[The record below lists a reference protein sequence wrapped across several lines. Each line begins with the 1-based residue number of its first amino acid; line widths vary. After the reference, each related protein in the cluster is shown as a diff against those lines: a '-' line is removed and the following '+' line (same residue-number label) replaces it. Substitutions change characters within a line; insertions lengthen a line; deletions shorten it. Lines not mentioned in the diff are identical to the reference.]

1 MYFVIGIYIIAA
13 LSAYGYVAWYV
24 VTEFILSGQTGIFGG
39 FVFFIIGALA
49 VFFIQAMVTPLMYP
63 LAIVAE
69 GLWWLI
75 KKAWHGIHDVI
86 SHRTQA

>member
-1 MYFVIGIYIIAA
+1 MYFVAGVYILAA

-63 LAIVAE
+63 LAYIAE
-69 GLWWLI
+69 GIWWLM
-75 KKAWHGIHDVI
+75 KKAWRGII
-86 SHRTQA
+86 RRRTHA

>member
-1 MYFVIGIYIIAA
+1 IIAV

-24 VTEFILSGQTGIFGG
+24 VTEFVLTGQTGIFGG

-63 LAIVAE
+63 LAYIAE
-69 GLWWLI
+69 GIWWLM
-75 KKAWHGIHDVI
+75 KKAWHGII
-86 SHRTQA
+86 RRRTHA

>member
-1 MYFVIGIYIIAA
+1 MFFVIGVYIIAV

-24 VTEFILSGQTGIFGG
+24 ITEFILTGQTGIFGG

-63 LAIVAE
+63 LAYIAE
-69 GLWWLI
+69 GIWWLM
-75 KKAWHGIHDVI
+75 KKAWHGII
-86 SHRTQA
+86 RRRTHA

>member
-1 MYFVIGIYIIAA
+1 MFFVIGVYIIAV

-24 VTEFILSGQTGIFGG
+24 VTEFVLSGQTGIFGG

-63 LAIVAE
+63 LAYIAE
-69 GLWWLI
+69 GIWWLM
-75 KKAWHGIHDVI
+75 KKAWHGII
-86 SHRTQA
+86 RRRTHA

>member
-1 MYFVIGIYIIAA
+1 MYFVIGVYIIAV

-24 VTEFILSGQTGIFGG
+24 VTEFILTGQTGIFGG

-63 LAIVAE
+63 LAYIAE
-69 GLWWLI
+69 GIWWLM
-75 KKAWHGIHDVI
+75 KKAWHGII
-86 SHRTQA
+86 RRRTHA

>member
-1 MYFVIGIYIIAA
+1 MFFVIGVYIIAV

-24 VTEFILSGQTGIFGG
+24 VTEFILTGQTGIFGG

-63 LAIVAE
+63 LAYIAE
-69 GLWWLI
+69 GIWWLM
-75 KKAWHGIHDVI
+75 KKAWHGII
-86 SHRTQA
+86 RRRTHA

>member
-1 MYFVIGIYIIAA
+1 MFFVIGVYIIAV

-49 VFFIQAMVTPLMYP
+49 VFLIQAMVTPLMYP
-63 LAIVAE
+63 LAYIAE
-69 GLWWLI
+69 GIWWLM
-75 KKAWHGIHDVI
+75 KKAWHGII
-86 SHRTQA
+86 RRRTHA

>member
-1 MYFVIGIYIIAA
+1 MYFVIGVYIIAA

-39 FVFFIIGALA
+39 FVLFIIGALA

-63 LAIVAE
+63 LAYIAE
-69 GLWWLI
+69 GIWWLM
-75 KKAWHGIHDVI
+75 KKAWHGII
-86 SHRTQA
+86 RRRTHA

>member
-1 MYFVIGIYIIAA
+1 MFFVIGVYIIAA

-63 LAIVAE
+63 LAYIAE
-69 GLWWLI
+69 GIWWLM
-75 KKAWHGIHDVI
+75 KKAWHGII
-86 SHRTQA
+86 RRRTHA

>member
-1 MYFVIGIYIIAA
+1 MFFVIGVYIIAV

-24 VTEFILSGQTGIFGG
+24 VTEFILTGQTGIFGG

-63 LAIVAE
+63 LAYIAE
-69 GLWWLI
+69 GIWWLM
-75 KKAWHGIHDVI
+75 KKAWHGIIRRRAH
-86 SHRTQA
+86 A

>member
-1 MYFVIGIYIIAA
+1 MYFVIGVYIIAA

-63 LAIVAE
+63 LAYIAE
-69 GLWWLI
+69 GIWWLM
-75 KKAWHGIHDVI
+75 KKAWHGII
-86 SHRTQA
+86 RRRTHA

>member
-1 MYFVIGIYIIAA
+1 MYFVIGVYIIAA

-49 VFFIQAMVTPLMYP
+49 VFFIQAMVTPLIYP
-63 LAIVAE
+63 LAYIAE
-69 GLWWLI
+69 GIWWLM
-75 KKAWHGIHDVI
+75 KKAWHGII
-86 SHRTQA
+86 RRRTHA

>member
-1 MYFVIGIYIIAA
+1 MFFVIGVYIIAV
-13 LSAYGYVAWYV
+13 LSAYGYVTWYV

-63 LAIVAE
+63 LAYIAE
-69 GLWWLI
+69 GIWWLI
-75 KKAWHGIHDVI
+75 KKAWHGII
-86 SHRTQA
+86 RRRTHA

>member
-1 MYFVIGIYIIAA
+1 MYFVIGVYIIAA

-24 VTEFILSGQTGIFGG
+24 VTEFILSGQAGIFGG

-63 LAIVAE
+63 LAYIVE
-69 GLWWLI
+69 GIWWLM
-75 KKAWHGIHDVI
+75 KKAWYGII
-86 SHRTQA
+86 RRRTHA

>member
-1 MYFVIGIYIIAA
+1 MFFVAGVYIIAV

-39 FVFFIIGALA
+39 FVLFIIGALA

-63 LAIVAE
+63 LAYIAE
-69 GLWWLI
+69 GIWWLM
-75 KKAWHGIHDVI
+75 KKAWHGII
-86 SHRTQA
+86 RRRTHA

>member
-1 MYFVIGIYIIAA
+1 MYFVIGVYIIAT

-24 VTEFILSGQTGIFGG
+24 VTEFILTGQTGIFGG

-63 LAIVAE
+63 LAYIAE
-69 GLWWLI
+69 GIWWLM
-75 KKAWHGIHDVI
+75 KKAWHGII
-86 SHRTQA
+86 RRRTHA

>member
-1 MYFVIGIYIIAA
+1 MYFVIGVYIIAA

-24 VTEFILSGQTGIFGG
+24 VTEFILTGQTGIFGG

-63 LAIVAE
+63 LAYIAE
-69 GLWWLI
+69 GIWWLM
-75 KKAWHGIHDVI
+75 KKAWHGII
-86 SHRTQA
+86 RRRTHA

>member
-1 MYFVIGIYIIAA
+1 MFFVIGVYIIAV

-63 LAIVAE
+63 LAYIAE
-69 GLWWLI
+69 GIWWLM
-75 KKAWHGIHDVI
+75 KKAWHGII
-86 SHRTQA
+86 RRRTHA

>member
-1 MYFVIGIYIIAA
+1 MFFVIGVYIIAV

-24 VTEFILSGQTGIFGG
+24 VTEFVLTGQTGIFGG

-63 LAIVAE
+63 LAYIAE
-69 GLWWLI
+69 GIWWLM
-75 KKAWHGIHDVI
+75 KKAWHGII
-86 SHRTQA
+86 RRRTHA

>member
-1 MYFVIGIYIIAA
+1 MYLVIGVYIIAA

-49 VFFIQAMVTPLMYP
+49 VFLIQAMVTPLMYP
-63 LAIVAE
+63 LAYIAE
-69 GLWWLI
+69 GIWWLM
-75 KKAWHGIHDVI
+75 KKAWHGII
-86 SHRTQA
+86 RRRTHA